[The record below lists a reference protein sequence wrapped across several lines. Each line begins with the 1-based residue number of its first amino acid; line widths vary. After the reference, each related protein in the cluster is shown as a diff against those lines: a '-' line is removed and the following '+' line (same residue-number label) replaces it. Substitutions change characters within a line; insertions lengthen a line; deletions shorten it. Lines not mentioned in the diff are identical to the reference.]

1 MKCDFCGDSDAKIYK
16 FIADGMVKEV
26 AFCRRCLR
34 KQLNEAPSLSKEGL
48 NYLAGHI
55 ELVQDTD
62 LGEISVDSLSSG
74 ELVFSVAPVAVLKIL
89 FGKSEI
95 SQEDLHEAAKRRI
108 YILQYRLEKALKQ
121 EDYKTANKIK
131 KQINEIREHI
141 LEK

>member
-1 MKCDFCGDSDAKIYK
+1 MKCDFCGSSDAKTYR
-16 FIADGMVKEV
+16 FIADGMVKEI
-26 AFCRRCLR
+26 AFCERCMR
-34 KQLNEAPSLSKEGL
+34 NQLSEALSLSKEGL
-48 NYLAGHI
+48 KYLAGHI

-62 LGEISVDSLSSG
+62 LGEISLDISSSH
-74 ELVFSVAPVAVLKIL
+74 ELVFSVAPVAIMKIL

-95 SQEDLHEAAKRRI
+95 SQEDLQEAARRRI

-121 EDYKTANKIK
+121 EDYRTANKIK

>member
-1 MKCDFCGDSDAKIYK
+1 MKCDFCKNSDAKVYK
-16 FIADGMVKEV
+16 FIADGMVKEI
-26 AFCRRCLR
+26 AFCEQCL
-34 KQLNEAPSLSKEGL
+34 KNHLNEALGLSKEGL
-48 NYLAGHI
+48 KYLAGHI

-62 LGEISVDSLSSG
+62 LGDISLDGFSSYD
-74 ELVFSVAPVAVLKIL
+74 LVFSVTPVAIMKIL

-108 YILQYRLEKALKQ
+108 YILQYRLEKALKK
-121 EDYKTANKIK
+121 EDYRTANKIK

>member
-1 MKCDFCGDSDAKIYK
+1 MKCDVCGSSDAKVYK
-16 FIADGMVKEV
+16 FISDGMIKEV
-26 AFCRRCLR
+26 AFCDRCL
-34 KQLNEAPSLSKEGL
+34 KNQLKEAVGLSKEGL
-48 NYLAGHI
+48 KYLAGHV

-62 LGEISVDSLSSG
+62 LGEISLDGFSTH

-108 YILQYRLEKALKQ
+108 YILQYRLEKAIKH
-121 EDYKTANKIK
+121 EDYRTANKIK